1 VRWASSFQ
9 DTMKVTRTL
18 PAVLFSG
25 LSAAEAADTNPLAK
39 VIELLGSLRAK
50 IVKDGEEEAK
60 AYKEFF
66 DWCDDAA
73 ANKGF
78 EIKTATTQKGKLEAV
93 IAKSASTIEEAST
106 KIEELAGS
114 IAKGEADLK
123 EATGIREKE
132 NSEFVAAE
140 GELEETVGALDRAI
154 AIIGREAAKNPA
166 AFAQVD
172 MTNMNN
178 VVKTLGSVL
187 DAVAI
192 GHSDKKQLMALVQSQ
207 DDDSDDDMGAPAA
220 ATYKNK
226 SGGIMDVLEDLKEKA
241 ESELAD
247 LRKAESSAAHN
258 FAMTKQA
265 LEDQAAADGKDKDDE
280 TARQSAGEETKAT
293 AEGDLTNTAKD
304 LADASDALQVANTN
318 CIQVAGDHE
327 TTVTSRKEEIA
338 AVDTATKILK
348 DTSGG
353 AVSATYSFLQIQT
366 RSDLANAEVIT
377 TVKNLAKKEQSK
389 ALAQLASRIEAVIR
403 YGSQA
408 GEDPFAKVKSMITDM
423 LAKLEQDAQDDA
435 TEKAYCDEEMAKTE
449 AKKADL
455 EGDVGVLSSKL
466 DRASSASAKLKEE
479 VAETQQEL
487 AALAKT
493 SAEMDSLRADERSAY
508 AATKADLE
516 AGLAGVSK
524 ALGVLRDYYEGGSA
538 ASMLQDDAQF
548 ASFQPA
554 MPEKHSAS
562 SGAAGGILDI
572 LEVVESDFSKNL
584 AGVEAE
590 EADAVSVYD
599 KTTQENKVTK
609 TLKDQDV
616 KYKTKE
622 FKGLDKQ
629 ITELTSDK
637 ATVSTELGA
646 VNEYY
651 SKLKDR
657 CIAKPESYADRAAR
671 RQAEIAGLKDA
682 LNVLESETAF
692 VQRKGKGKAAF
703 LGM

>member
-1 VRWASSFQ
+1 
-9 DTMKVTRTL
+9 MKVTQTL
-18 PAVLFSG
+18 PAVLVAG
-25 LSAAEAADTNPLAK
+25 LGAAEATDTNPLAK
-39 VIELLGSLRAK
+39 VIELLGSLRGK
-50 IVKDGEEEAK
+50 IVADGEAEAK

-93 IAKSASTIEEAST
+93 IAKSASTVEEAST
-106 KIEELAGS
+106 KIEELAAS
-114 IAKGEADLK
+114 IAKGEADLA
-123 EATGIREKE
+123 EATGIRGKE

-140 GELEETVGALDRAI
+140 NELEETVGALDRAI
-154 AIIGREAAKNPA
+154 AIIGRESAKNPA

-172 MTNMNN
+172 MSNMNN

-207 DDDSDDDMGAPAA
+207 DDDGDDDMGAPDA

-280 TARQSAGEETKAT
+280 TARKSGAEETKAT

-304 LADASDALQVANTN
+304 LADAEDALQVANTN

-327 TTVTSRKEEIA
+327 TTVASRAEEIK

-348 DTSGG
+348 DTSGA

-366 RSDLANAEVIT
+366 RSDLANAEVIN

-408 GEDPFAKVKSMITDM
+408 GEDPFAKIKSMISDM

-466 DRASSASAKLKEE
+466 DRATSASAKLKEE
-479 VAETQQEL
+479 AAETQQEL
-487 AALAKT
+487 AALAK
-493 SAEMDSLRADERSAY
+493 SGAQMDSLRAEERAAY
-508 AATKADLE
+508 ASTKADLE

-538 ASMLQDDAQF
+538 ASMLQDNTEFSSF
-548 ASFQPA
+548 ASQPA

-562 SGAAGGILDI
+562 SGAGGGILDL

-584 AGVEAE
+584 ASVESE

-682 LNVLESETAF
+682 LNVLESEAAF
-692 VQRKGKGKAAF
+692 VQRKKGGKAAF